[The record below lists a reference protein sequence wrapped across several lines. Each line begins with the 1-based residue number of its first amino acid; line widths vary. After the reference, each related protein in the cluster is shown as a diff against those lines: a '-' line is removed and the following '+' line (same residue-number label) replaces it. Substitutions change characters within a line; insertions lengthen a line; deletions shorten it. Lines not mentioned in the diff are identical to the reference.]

1 MPASHSRR
9 LSQRLLVLTTCLA
22 VIAVFV
28 PTVSRAAE
36 TSADAANI
44 AFFEQH
50 VRPLLVTHCYQCH
63 SAESDIVQGSLLLDS
78 KPGWEKGGDSGPAIV
93 PGEPEKSL
101 LLRAV
106 QYSDDEDVQM
116 PPKGKLA
123 ANEIAVLSQWIS
135 LGAPDPRIAATIVP
149 TARKIDIERGRKHW
163 AFQPLKAVK
172 PPQVEND
179 KWARTDVDRFIAE
192 KFAEHGVH
200 GNAIAD
206 RRTLVRR
213 AYFDLLGLPPTPKQM
228 DATLKDKSPDT
239 DGNLAYER
247 LIDELLDNPA
257 FGERWARHWLDLAR
271 FAESHGYEQDD
282 DRPYAYPYRDFV
294 IRAFDQDLPYD
305 TFVRWQLAGDE
316 IATDDPLS
324 LAATGFLGAGV
335 HATQIT
341 ANQAE
346 KERYD
351 ELDDIVRTMGT
362 TMLGL
367 TVGCARCHDHKYDP
381 IPNADYYKLVSIFAT
396 TVRTNQLV
404 NQDPVGYQAA
414 VEKFNER
421 HQRLVEARDNYAEKL
436 VQKKFDAWLTG
447 EARTI
452 KRPKW
457 IVIRPDSFDG
467 DGPIDRLPDGSL
479 RCWISNKLGADT
491 RSFSGTVLAKN
502 LRAVR
507 IEALPHPSLPRGG
520 PGLAESGD
528 FQVNELKLRGS
539 GFQEKVHK
547 VRFNRIWRGPSTH
560 NAAEML
566 TNKSLNWTGDG
577 SGHRQAIVLDAGSA
591 FGDGLA
597 MLLDFTII
605 SANSEK
611 GLGRFRVSVS
621 DQAEPLDDSGDEI
634 AADACAALEQLQNDP
649 DAELDSDSRLA
660 LEKWFVTLDDEWKK
674 RDARVQQ
681 SLASHPIPSLA
692 RTTICTEGLPAQRL
706 RTQGPD
712 FYEKTFALKRGD
724 PNQKVTEVSPGYLQV
739 LVNSPQGEEHWRR
752 SPPEGARTSYRRLA
766 LADWMTDTRYGAG
779 DLLARVIVNR
789 LWYYH
794 MGRGL
799 VATPSDFGL
808 NGQPPS
814 HPELLDWLAGE
825 LIRNGW
831 RLKPIHKLIMTSAV
845 YMQTCE
851 SDAERQRADVDN
863 RWCWHRPM
871 QRLEAESVRDAM
883 LAVSGKLE
891 PRMFGPGSLD
901 IDQPRRSIYYF
912 VKRSKLVPMMTLFD
926 GPDTLQDLAVRSET
940 TIAPQSLLF
949 LNSPMVR
956 GCAEALANRVLR
968 SSKDV
973 DASIKRAY
981 QLALSRNPT
990 DSERRTS
997 REFIQAQ
1004 LENYHSE
1011 DRDNPDQLA
1020 WTDFC
1025 QALFCLNEFIYI
1037 K

>member
-1 MPASHSRR
+1 
-9 LSQRLLVLTTCLA
+9 LLVLATCLA
-22 VIAVFV
+22 AVATSA

-36 TSADAANI
+36 TSVDAANV

-247 LIDELLDNPA
+247 LIDELLENPS

-294 IRAFDQDLPYD
+294 IRAFNQDLPYD
-305 TFVRWQLAGDE
+305 TFVRWQIAGDE
-316 IATDDPLS
+316 IAPGDPLA

-351 ELDDIVRTMGT
+351 ELDDMVRTMGT

-381 IPNADYYKLVSIFAT
+381 ISNADYYKLVSIFST
-396 TVRTNQLV
+396 TVRTDQFV
-404 NQDPVGYQAA
+404 NQDPVGYQTA
-414 VEKFNER
+414 VDTFKRRHDPLVEAREKYA
-421 HQRLVEARDNYAEKL
+421 QRLVEKD
-436 VQKKFDAWLTG
+436 FDAWLANAATSVKLP
-447 EARTI
+447 RWTI
-452 KRPKW
+452 MRPEEVGGDAPAKALDD
-457 IVIRPDSFDG
+457 DSV
-467 DGPIDRLPDGSL
+467 LCSL
-479 RCWISNKLGADT
+479 SNNLRADT
-491 RSFSGTVLAKN
+491 RTITATIDAEDLRVIRLEVL
-502 LRAVR
+502 
-507 IEALPHPSLPRGG
+507 PDSSLPRRG
-520 PGLAESGD
+520 PGLSESGS
-528 FQVNELKLRGS
+528 FQLNEV
-539 GFQEKVHK
+539 KVQATSADGK
-547 VRFNRIWRGPSTH
+547 RSRTVKFT
-560 NAAEML
+560 NAWTAAKD
-566 TNKSLNWTGDG
+566 KS
-577 SGHRQAIVLDAGSA
+577 IAG
-591 FGDGLA
+591 
-597 MLLDFTII
+597 LLDDKPNTGWNVDTAGRGDVAVLVADKPFGFGEGTKLTFRLV
-605 SANSEK
+605 SASSEQ
-611 GLGRFRVSVS
+611 GIGRFRWSVS
-621 DQAEPLDDSGDEI
+621 ANAEPSDTSGDSIHSEAFLALRRLQRDPGI
-634 AADACAALEQLQNDP
+634 SLNDSERAALQ
-649 DAELDSDSRLA
+649 R
-660 LEKWFVTLDDEWKK
+660 WFVTLDEGWQK
-674 RDARVQQ
+674 RDARVQA
-681 SLASHPIPSLA
+681 SLRKEPIPELT

-724 PNQKVTEVSPGYLQV
+724 PNQKVGEALPGYLQV

-752 SPPEGARTSYRRLA
+752 SPPEGSRTSYRRAA

-901 IDQPRRSIYYF
+901 VDQPRRSIYYF
-912 VKRSKLVPMMTLFD
+912 VKRSKLMPMITLFD
-926 GPDTLQDLAVRSET
+926 GPDTLQDLAMRSET

-968 SSKDV
+968 NSKDSSRDV
-973 DASIKRAY
+973 GASIKRAY

-990 DSERRTS
+990 NSERRTS
-997 REFIQAQ
+997 QEFVQAQ
-1004 LENYHSE
+1004 LENYRNE
-1011 DRDNPDQLA
+1011 DPDNADQLA
-1020 WTDFC
+1020 WIDFC